1 MTYLA
6 QDVSHLANQLLIA
19 MPGMADEE
27 FAGTVVYLCEHNS
40 HGAMG
45 LVINRPTD
53 IDLENLFEKIDL
65 KLEIDP
71 LLHQP
76 VYYGGPVQ
84 CERGFVLHQ
93 HLSDIQYSSSLDVP
107 GGLSMTTSKDVL
119 EALVNGRGPSK
130 FMMTL
135 GYAGWGA
142 GQLEDEISRNGWLN
156 VSTDLDNLSEIIFE
170 TPYEY
175 RYESVINLLGI
186 DSTHLSGD
194 AGHA

>member
-1 MTYLA
+1 
-6 QDVSHLANQLLIA
+6 
-19 MPGMADEE
+19 
-27 FAGTVVYLCEHNS
+27 
-40 HGAMG
+40 
-45 LVINRPTD
+45 
-53 IDLENLFEKIDL
+53 
-65 KLEIDP
+65 
-71 LLHQP
+71 
-76 VYYGGPVQ
+76 
-84 CERGFVLHQ
+84 
-93 HLSDIQYSSSLDVP
+93 
-107 GGLSMTTSKDVL
+107 MTTSKDVL